1 MMKIVEAERS
11 DLDEIM
17 EIERSVFSV
26 PWSENNMLFEIDS
39 GDAFVGLAKDNGR
52 IIGFVV
58 MHGFT
63 DEAEIFNIAV
73 KEEYRRRKTGTALL
87 HAAFSRAEEAG
98 YEKLYLEV
106 RAGNT
111 AAIDMYLKN
120 GFILLGVRKDYYD
133 YPKEDALIMTRDMK
147 RGNGQ

>member
-1 MMKIVEAERS
+1 MITIVNAERS

-39 GDAFVGLAKDNGR
+39 DDAFFALAKDNGR

-58 MHGFT
+58 MHGFS

-73 KEEYRRRKTGTALL
+73 REEYRRQKTGTLLLRNAL
-87 HAAFSRAEEAG
+87 ARAEEAG
-98 YEKLYLEV
+98 YKKLYLEV

-111 AAIDMYLKN
+111 AAIEMYKKN
-120 GFILLGVRKDYYD
+120 GFTLLGVRKGYYD
-133 YPKEDALIMTRDMK
+133 YLKEDALIMMRDMK
-147 RGNGQ
+147 RGNVQ